1 MKIKQTIEKV
11 PGGLMLVPML
21 LGALCKTF
29 TPWAGDYFGGFT
41 KGLITG
47 TVPIL
52 AVWFFC
58 MGAGINI
65 KATATVLRKS
75 GTIVVTKILTA
86 WAVGFLC
93 VHILM
98 PESGMIETGFLA
110 GLSTLSIVAAMD
122 MTNGGLYAALMSQY
136 GTKEEAGAFV
146 LTSIES
152 GPLVTM
158 LILGS
163 TGAAYFEPQL
173 FIGAVLPFI
182 LGFILGNLD
191 PELREFFGKASM
203 TMIPFFGFALGNGI
217 NLKVIME
224 TGMLGVLLGLTVIV
238 ITGIPLILADR
249 WIGGGHGGAGVA
261 ASSTAGAAAAN
272 PAIIGEMLK
281 GVDTPAA
288 QYIVA
293 SAPKATALVATSVL
307 VTSIVVPIIT
317 AYWCRYFNK
326 TSEAHIAEGK
336 HTL

>member
-1 MKIKQTIEKV
+1 MKIKQTIERI

-21 LGALCKTF
+21 LGALCKTY

-41 KGLITG
+41 RGMITG

-65 KATATVLRKS
+65 KATGTVLRKS
-75 GTIVVTKILTA
+75 GTIVLTKILTA
-86 WAVGFLC
+86 WCVGFLC
-93 VHILM
+93 VHYFM
-98 PESGMIETGFLA
+98 PESGMIEFGFFA
-110 GLSTLSIVAAMD
+110 GLSTLAIVAAMD
-122 MTNGGLYAALMSQY
+122 MTNGGLYAALMTQY

-163 TGAAYFEPQL
+163 TGAAHFEPQL
-173 FIGAVLPFI
+173 FVGAVLPFL
-182 LGFILGNLD
+182 LGFLLGNLD
-191 PELREFFGKASM
+191 PDLREFFGKASM

-217 NLKVIME
+217 NLNVIGQ
-224 TGMLGVLLGLTVIV
+224 TGMLGVVLGLMVIV
-238 ITGIPLILADR
+238 VTGIPLILTDR
-249 WIGGGHGGAGVA
+249 FIGKGNGGAGVA

-272 PAIIGEMLK
+272 PALIADMLK
-281 GVDTPAA
+281 DVDTPAA

-293 SAPKATALVATSVL
+293 SAPKATALVATCIL
-307 VTSIVVPIIT
+307 VTSIIVPILT

-326 TSEAHIAEGK
+326 ESEMPLAEEAK
-336 HTL
+336 T